1 MPNARIH
8 KAARGFGLAL
18 TALLV
23 GACAHV
29 GMDQY
34 ETDVADL
41 RQRIEDGDRANADR
55 SDGLDARLAATSQ
68 QLDDLEGRLR
78 DLTADFR
85 DFGATVERLEAAIR
99 VQVPVYFAFDES
111 ELRDEG
117 RPVLERFSSVMQ
129 EYYPEA
135 LITVEG
141 FTDPAGSEEYNLK
154 LGQAR
159 ADAVRA
165 FLLDQGLDEARVRS
179 VSYGEDT
186 SRLVRPEGR
195 GPGEPGWENRRVVLV
210 IDGSAPNSE
219 LRVVTPSS

>member
-1 MPNARIH
+1 MPTARIH

>member
-18 TALLV
+18 TSLLV